1 MTLEDI
7 LEDIRPQRV
16 EGSLNLTINRIDFD
30 SRSVQPGSVF
40 VAVRGT
46 RTDGHQFIDNAIK
59 NGAQAVVAEE
69 AAEPSPQG
77 VTYVEVPDSA
87 EALGRMAANFYG
99 RPSEQL
105 QLVGV
110 TGTNGKTTTVTMLYE
125 LFQELG
131 YKTGLLSTI
140 ENRIGE
146 NRLAATH
153 TTPDAVSI
161 NQLLADMVEA
171 GCSYAFMEVSSHAID
186 QRRVA
191 GLYFTGAV
199 FTNIS
204 HDHLDYHRTFKAYIE
219 AKKKLFDQLPP
230 AAFALTNIDDKRG
243 EVMVQNT
250 RARVQR
256 YSLRQMADFKA
267 KIIENSLTGL
277 HLEIN
282 HTEFFGRLIG
292 EFNAYNLL
300 AVYAVGVL
308 LGQDPVEILTALSKI
323 KAAEGRFDYIVDEDR
338 RVTGIVDYAHTPD
351 ALEKVLS
358 TIHRVKAGEGR
369 IITVVGCGGDRDK
382 AKRPKMAEVACN
394 YSDQVIL
401 TSDNPR
407 SEDPDSIIRDMESG
421 VPPFAGRRVLS
432 ITQREQAIRAACR
445 MAQRGDVVL
454 VAGKGHEKYQEIN
467 GVRHPFDDKA
477 ILKAE
482 LS

>member
-1 MTLEDI
+1 MTLKYI
-7 LEDIRPQRV
+7 LQNIRPEQV
-16 EGSLNLTINRIDFD
+16 LGSLDLEINRIDFD
-30 SRSVQPGSVF
+30 SRTVQPGSVF

-46 RTDGHQFIDNAIK
+46 QTDGHQFIDNAIK
-59 NGAQAVVAEE
+59 NGAHAVVAEE
-69 AAEPSPQG
+69 LPGDRPEG
-77 VTYVEVPDSA
+77 IVFIEVRDSA
-87 EALGRMAANFYG
+87 VALGRMADSFFG
-99 RPSEQL
+99 RPSQQL

-110 TGTNGKTTTVTMLYE
+110 TGTNGKTTTVTLMHE
-125 LFQELG
+125 LLQEMG
-131 YKTGLLSTI
+131 YKAGLLSTI
-140 ENRIGE
+140 QNRIGE
-146 NRLAATH
+146 KRLAATH
-153 TTPDAVSI
+153 TTPDALSI
-161 NQLLADMVEA
+161 NQLLADMVKA

-186 QRRVA
+186 QRRIA
-191 GLYFTGAV
+191 GLHFTGAV

-219 AKKKLFDQLPP
+219 AKKKLFDQLP
-230 AAFALTNIDDKRG
+230 ASAFALTNIDDKRG

-250 RARVQR
+250 QARVKR

-267 KIIENSLTGL
+267 KIVENSLTGL
-277 HLEIN
+277 HLEIDD
-282 HTEFFGRLIG
+282 TEVFTRLIG

-300 AVYAVGVL
+300 AAYATGIL
-308 LGQDPVEILTALSKI
+308 LGQDPMEILTALSKI
-323 KAAEGRFDYIVDEDR
+323 KAAEGRFDYIVDQQR

-369 IITVVGCGGDRDK
+369 IITIIGCGGDRDK

-407 SEDPDSIIRDMESG
+407 TEDPDAIIRDMESG
-421 VPPFAGRRVLS
+421 VPPFAVQRVLS
-432 ITQREQAIRAACR
+432 LTRREQAIRAACR
-445 MAQRGDVVL
+445 MARHGDVVL

-467 GVRHPFDDKA
+467 GVRHPFDDKE